1 MVSIVLLIFRGENKA
16 YNLCSIR
23 KIRNIFVLD
32 ATEYVVKVVVDRKDE
47 RMEDMDGFLNMI
59 RCQFRYRKEN
69 L

>member
-1 MVSIVLLIFRGENKA
+1 M
-16 YNLCSIR
+16 
-23 KIRNIFVLD
+23 FVHD

-59 RCQFRYRKEN
+59 RCQSRYQKGN